1 MTDMTPLATS
11 NPATRNDR
19 RLSEKTNAD
28 ADRTSNTTDPILP
41 DVSAVVEQ
49 ILSTLH
55 LGLLR

>member
-1 MTDMTPLATS
+1 MTPLATS